1 VQHDEI
7 MMFLLLKGK
16 NYDQDLVLSG
26 MCVLTYDLLKIK
38 IKIKERDAQEES
50 VCAVSVY
57 EWMRY

>member
-1 VQHDEI
+1 

-26 MCVLTYDLLKIK
+26 MCVLTCDPLKIK
-38 IKIKERDAQEES
+38 IKIKERDTQEES
-50 VCAVSVY
+50 VCAFSVY